1 MFCAKILGQCPHN
14 VITDPNFVF
23 VLMPFENSAS
33 IYDCIKRTTEGFEKK
48 KFTCERADQIYT
60 SADVW
65 CNKICRSIRRAKY
78 LIVDTTGLNA
88 NVFYELGFAHALGQA
103 RNIIITQKIAD
114 LPFDVKSFNAI
125 EYTEKDFP
133 RLKTALQK
141 ALMDMEDETGPA
153 ADVQTPETMI
163 EGLKAQLKE
172 EEQRAAGFKNEA
184 RESEKRED
192 DLKRRIDEM
201 EAILK
206 NPQEETQK
214 LIAEKEGYISSLQSE
229 IKYLDQKKKDE
240 VKLLE
245 KRLAE
250 EKQQRANLEKE
261 LEKFNKEGD
270 AKKLSQAASKVKKQD
285 WETQLFKQGNE
296 LRYKGNFAEAANVFT
311 QLIEKMPKSASA
323 YFYRALSLY
332 KLNDYDS
339 AIADLNQAIA
349 LDPKFAEAFNNR
361 GLCYN
366 KLKNYD
372 RAVAD
377 FNQSIALNPKTA
389 STFNNRGIVYYELK
403 EYASAIADLN
413 QAITLDPKFVSAHQN
428 LSESLIITNE
438 MDQAEMAA
446 ITALQSAQS
455 LEDRAICNYLLA
467 ISLRLQGK
475 ETNKVDKKLHDLL
488 TKDFQI
494 TWSFEEIEHWLK
506 EAKISKEIKN
516 YIKEITELFK
526 KHL

>member
-1 MFCAKILGQCPHN
+1 
-14 VITDPNFVF
+14 
-23 VLMPFENSAS
+23 
-33 IYDCIKRTTEGFEKK
+33 
-48 KFTCERADQIYT
+48 
-60 SADVW
+60 
-65 CNKICRSIRRAKY
+65 
-78 LIVDTTGLNA
+78 
-88 NVFYELGFAHALGQA
+88 
-103 RNIIITQKIAD
+103 
-114 LPFDVKSFNAI
+114 
-125 EYTEKDFP
+125 
-133 RLKTALQK
+133 
-141 ALMDMEDETGPA
+141 
-153 ADVQTPETMI
+153 
-163 EGLKAQLKE
+163 
-172 EEQRAAGFKNEA
+172 
-184 RESEKRED
+184 
-192 DLKRRIDEM
+192 
-201 EAILK
+201 
-206 NPQEETQK
+206 
-214 LIAEKEGYISSLQSE
+214 
-229 IKYLDQKKKDE
+229 
-240 VKLLE
+240 
-245 KRLAE
+245 
-250 EKQQRANLEKE
+250 
-261 LEKFNKEGD
+261 
-270 AKKLSQAASKVKKQD
+270 
-285 WETQLFKQGNE
+285 
-296 LRYKGNFAEAANVFT
+296 
-311 QLIEKMPKSASA
+311 
-323 YFYRALSLY
+323 
-332 KLNDYDS
+332 
-339 AIADLNQAIA
+339 